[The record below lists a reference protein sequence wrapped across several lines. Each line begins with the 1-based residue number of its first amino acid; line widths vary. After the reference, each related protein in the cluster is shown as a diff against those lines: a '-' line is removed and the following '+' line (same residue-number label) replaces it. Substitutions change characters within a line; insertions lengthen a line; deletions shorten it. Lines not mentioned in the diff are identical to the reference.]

1 MPSSLSTASA
11 QSASSSTGRH
21 SGAGTPRAKEIIF
34 CGGLGSGSGT
44 ASSAASACS
53 GSGTVVSSMRR
64 SLVRVRGRPRRFAAP
79 PGRIL
84 GRMRRVVR
92 FLERTIRT
100 VRLAASD
107 PRIPKPLRV
116 LAGFG
121 LLPIPGPVDEAVL
134 LVVAVPLALLYRE
147 PLADAWRR
155 AATAP

>member
-1 MPSSLSTASA
+1 
-11 QSASSSTGRH
+11 
-21 SGAGTPRAKEIIF
+21 
-34 CGGLGSGSGT
+34 
-44 ASSAASACS
+44 
-53 GSGTVVSSMRR
+53 
-64 SLVRVRGRPRRFAAP
+64 
-79 PGRIL
+79 
-84 GRMRRVVR
+84 MRRVVR
-92 FLERTIRT
+92 FLERTIRA
-100 VRLAASD
+100 VRLAARD